1 MAKSRK
7 PMFKTVSNMHVEVLP
22 DRTWNSFLRIDK
34 MQDSFNSAYVDKV
47 RISYIYDSEESET
60 QAGLMFVASLDNALS
75 ATPATN
81 DGQMIASSAHNGAG
95 GVVTLKIERTVR
107 SNEIV
112 TDSSQS
118 GDPIYLHLRG
128 VAIGESQNILL
139 CVETFG
145 RLQKATSL

>member
-1 MAKSRK
+1 MAKTKKS
-7 PMFKTVSNMHVEVLP
+7 MFKTVSNMHVEVLP

-47 RISYIYDSEESET
+47 RISYVYDSEETEPNL
-60 QAGLMFVASLDNALS
+60 GLMFIASLDNTLS

-81 DGQMIASSAHNGAG
+81 DGQVIASSAHYGAA
-95 GVVTLKIERTVR
+95 GVISLNIKRTVR

-112 TDSSQS
+112 SDSSRS

-139 CVETFG
+139 CVETYG

>member
-1 MAKSRK
+1 MKSPK
-7 PMFKTVSNMHVEVLP
+7 SLFKTVSNMHAEILP

-47 RISYIYDSEESET
+47 RISYIYDSEESEPNV
-60 QAGLMFVASLDNALS
+60 GLMFVASLDNTLS
-75 ATPATN
+75 GTPANN
-81 DGQMIASSAHNGAG
+81 DGQMIAVSAHNGSG
-95 GVVTLKIERTVR
+95 GVVTLPIKRTVR
-107 SNEIV
+107 SNAIV

-128 VAIGESQNILL
+128 VAIGEATQILL
-139 CVETFG
+139 SVETFG